1 MLAAAL
7 AVVCVA
13 QGTGAVIELLPD
25 LVQERPSDITVTY
38 VAGRDRL
45 GFRSAVHNSGTGPLI
60 VLGRRADRGVPDMEA
75 FQIIRRA
82 DGTSRRVLRPVG
94 ILRYV
99 TSQDHA
105 HWHYRPFE
113 RYELRTASGRT
124 VGRDSKSGFCLGDRY
139 RAAGVRGA
147 GRPVY
152 IGACGL
158 HKPAMLQ
165 VRQGISV
172 GWGDDYGAFLEGQSI
187 DVTGLPSGT
196 YRLTHTVN
204 ASGRLRERTRANN
217 SASVRIALYRLNG
230 MLRVRVLAR

>member
-1 MLAAAL
+1 MQNLHHRTRTHIATTCNRTVVFPNDRQCFALDRPIQTL
-7 AVVCVA
+7 AVA
-13 QGTGAVIELLPD
+13 
-25 LVQERPSDITVTY
+25 R
-38 VAGRDRL
+38 
-45 GFRSAVHNSGTGPLI
+45 
-60 VLGRRADRGVPDMEA
+60 
-75 FQIIRRA
+75 
-82 DGTSRRVLRPVG
+82 
-94 ILRYV
+94 
-99 TSQDHA
+99 
-105 HWHYRPFE
+105 
-113 RYELRTASGRT
+113 
-124 VGRDSKSGFCLGDRY
+124 
-139 RAAGVRGA
+139 
-147 GRPVY
+147 
-152 IGACGL
+152 L